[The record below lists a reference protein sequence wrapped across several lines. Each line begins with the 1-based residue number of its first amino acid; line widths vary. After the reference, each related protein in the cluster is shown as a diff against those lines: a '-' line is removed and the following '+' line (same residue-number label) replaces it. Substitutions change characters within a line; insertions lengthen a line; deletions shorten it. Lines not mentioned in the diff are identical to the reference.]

1 MTVTVYSREAIER
14 IIAEGSFPDNT
25 AVISFYDPA
34 IKRIDKGYTHVDYSG
49 VCKDVFYSE
58 LEDLDLEVLKR
69 KGYTYDIYFPEAD
82 DMAMFIVKAY
92 NGGKDI
98 ICQCE
103 YGQSRSAGCA
113 AAILEYF
120 YQSGISIF
128 ANYNY
133 YPNQV
138 VYHKV
143 YDAIE
148 RQNRYYDNKCYFAAD
163 AEVIKKNIEKLQ
175 LPITLLADYQPE
187 NSHSVVD
194 LKTEIERLL
203 SKQNMLYYTQEEI
216 ISALQKSKQPVY
228 ASFSVSKFRYL
239 YFAWNPD
246 GVGTRF
252 RYGYEEIP
260 VYIYFNKYYFN
271 TLDHNL
277 PVHRRK
283 ADGNNAFRL
292 GSRGHFKS
300 LSFFG
305 KLSWDSERKMIDATP
320 LIITN
325 MRR

>member
-1 MTVTVYSREAIER
+1 MNVFVYSREAIER

-34 IKRIDKGYTHVDYSG
+34 IKRIDKDYTHVDYSG

-58 LEDLDLEVLKR
+58 LEDLDLEVLNR
-69 KGYTYDIYFPEAD
+69 KGYTYDTYFPEAD
-82 DMAMFIVKAY
+82 AMAMFIVRAQAD
-92 NGGKDI
+92 GKDI

-120 YQSGISIF
+120 YHNGISIF
-128 ANYNY
+128 IDYKY

-148 RQNRYYDNKCYFAAD
+148 RQKRYFDNKFYFAAD
-163 AEVIKKNIEKLQ
+163 TDIIKKHIAQLQ
-175 LPITLLADYQPE
+175 FPETLIADYKPE
-187 NSHSVVD
+187 DSHSLVD
-194 LKTEIERLL
+194 LKSEIEKQL
-203 SKQNMLYYTQEEI
+203 SEINQLCHTPEEI
-216 ISALQKSKQPVY
+216 IDALKKNNQSVY
-228 ASFSVSKFRYL
+228 ASFKASKLFYL
-239 YFAWNPD
+239 YFGWNPD

-252 RYGYEEIP
+252 RYGCEEIP
-260 VYIYFNKYYFN
+260 VYIYFNKYYSN
-271 TLDHNL
+271 NSDHKL
-277 PVHRRK
+277 SLYRRRT
-283 ADGNNAFRL
+283 DRNNEYRL

-305 KLSWDSERKMIDATP
+305 KLSWDSERKMIDAVP

-325 MRR
+325 MA